1 MCIYTWFNL
10 GLGRSFFARVLGE
23 PALFFLLRI
32 CCHTRPACKSLAGI
46 NDDRLQHMHA
56 CHARYTCSTRA
67 GKNMEAPN
75 FTCLLFDL
83 LALILLRLCRGLW
96 TFFCILTLFFSII
109 LDLAGHVRYG
119 QTTDEEVAQPMR
131 CKHSGLILPAPK
143 RRKNNSLN
151 PAAKRLDNN
160 LLLHNLSLNNSNFC
174 QTESSVANM
183 VPFTQR
189 RNQKHFG
196 GKTPYHRK
204 LLEAN

>member
-1 MCIYTWFNL
+1 MPRTVHLLYSYRKKHGGSKFHL
-10 GLGRSFFARVLGE
+10 SFVRPFGPDFA
-23 PALFFLLRI
+23 PALPRALDLFL
-32 CCHTRPACKSLAGI
+32 
-46 NDDRLQHMHA
+46 
-56 CHARYTCSTRA
+56 Y
-67 GKNMEAPN
+67 
-75 FTCLLFDL
+75 FD
-83 LALILLRLCRGLW
+83 IV
-96 TFFCILTLFFSII
+96 FSII

-160 LLLHNLSLNNSNFC
+160 LLLQNLSLNNSNFC